1 MEISAHFLQ
10 GQSQGGFKFMNRLY
24 ALTMATVALLWSSVA
39 IPSATVAQT
48 SKDLVGNWT
57 LVSSDTVSPS
67 GSRTPTLGTNP
78 TGNIVFTSDGRFIW
92 LFLNADL
99 PKFASN
105 NRATGMPEEN
115 AAVVRGSI
123 SAFGTYS
130 VSGKDLV
137 FRIEQ
142 STFPNWR
149 GTEQKRTITAITGDE
164 LKWTNPAGSTGGVA
178 ELVFKRTK

>member
-1 MEISAHFLQ
+1 
-10 GQSQGGFKFMNRLY
+10 MNRLNT
-24 ALTMATVALLWSSVA
+24 LTMATVALLCLGVA
-39 IPSATVAQT
+39 LPSAAVAQT

-57 LVSSDTVSPS
+57 LVSSDTVSPG

-78 TGNIVFTSDGRFIW
+78 RGNLIFTSDGRFIW
-92 LFLNADL
+92 LFLSADL

-105 NRATGMPEEN
+105 SRATGTTEEN

-130 VSGKDLV
+130 VAGKDLV

-142 STFPNWR
+142 STFPNWT
-149 GTEQKRTITAITGDE
+149 GTEQKRTITTITGDE
-164 LKWTNPAGSTGGVA
+164 LKWTNPAASTGGVA
-178 ELVFKRTK
+178 ELVFKRAK